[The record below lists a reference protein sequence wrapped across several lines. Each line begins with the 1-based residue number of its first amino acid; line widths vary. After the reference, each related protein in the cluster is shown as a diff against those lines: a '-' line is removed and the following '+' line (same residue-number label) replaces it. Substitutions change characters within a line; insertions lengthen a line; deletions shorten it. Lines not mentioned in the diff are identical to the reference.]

1 MATQL
6 LSAEIQK
13 PTSPNSDFKSSAIH
27 PLNIESIME
36 LIDYFKNSQNKS
48 EGNFQEGRE

>member
-27 PLNIESIME
+27 LLNIESIME
-36 LIDYFKNSQNKS
+36 LIDYSQNKS